1 LRWEGSFYRWK
12 IAGLSNA
19 PFIEAIA
26 DIQINNKLAGRYLLY
41 GNAVRILYFG
51 DTNFGSLLDSIAG
64 KRTGFLPYVV
74 PKTFCAEDTKEA
86 RK

>member
-1 LRWEGSFYRWK
+1 
-12 IAGLSNA
+12 
-19 PFIEAIA
+19 
-26 DIQINNKLAGRYLLY
+26 LLY